1 MYRIALDI
9 GGTFTDCAVLGP
21 EGRLTAAKGFSVP
34 EDPARGVLDALQ
46 RAAGEIGRPLRDL
59 LRDADLFVHGCT
71 IGTNAMIERTGVRTG
86 LLITRGHEHTLR
98 IGRVLQKVAG
108 LSEAEMIHASRLRK
122 AEPPLVPPDLV
133 RGVTQRLDWSGEVL
147 VALDRE
153 EASRHVEELVGGG
166 VKAVAVCFLWS
177 FVNPAHERKV

>member
-1 MYRIALDI
+1 MYRIAVDI

-21 EGRLTAAKGFSVP
+21 GGRLTAAKGFSVP
-34 EDPARGVLDALQ
+34 QDPARGVMDALH
-46 RAAGEIGRPLRDL
+46 RAAEEMGSSLPDL
-59 LRDADLFVHGCT
+59 LRDTEAFVHGCT

-133 RGVTQRLDWSGEVL
+133 RGVTERLDWSGAVL

-153 EASRHVEELVGGG
+153 EVARHV
-166 VKAVAVCFLWS
+166 
-177 FVNPAHERKV
+177 